1 MSTVVVEKGR
11 RATGKGPHP
20 DKVAKVEAIREKLSG
35 VSAVVLFDYRGLS
48 VIQMTTLRRQ
58 SREVGVEL
66 SVVKNSL
73 LYRAVEGTAYESIQA
88 HLKGPVSLA
97 VTTGE
102 PSAPAKVLN
111 DFIKKASVGQITGGV
126 LDGNFL
132 EADEVKALAELPS
145 REVLLSQIVG
155 MMDSQV
161 AALPRLMNAIITKLL
176 YAFQAIAKEKEN
188 G

>member
-1 MSTVVVEKGR
+1 MPTGVVEKGR
-11 RATGKGPHP
+11 QATGKGPHP
-20 DKVAKVEAIREKLSG
+20 DKVAKVEALREKLSE

-48 VIQMTTLRRQ
+48 VSQMTSLRRQ
-58 SREVGVEL
+58 SREVGVDL

-73 LYRAVEGTAYESIQA
+73 LYRAVEGTEYESIQA

-97 VTTGE
+97 VTAGE

-126 LDGNFL
+126 LDGKFL
-132 EADEVKALAELPS
+132 EIDEVKALAELPS
-145 REVLLSQIVG
+145 REVLLGQIVG

-161 AALPRLMNAIITKLL
+161 AALPRLLNAIITKLL

>member
-11 RATGKGPHP
+11 QATGKGPHP
-20 DKVAKVEAIREKLSG
+20 DKVAKVEALREKLAG

-48 VIQMTTLRRQ
+48 VTQMTTLRRE

-73 LYRAVEGTAYESIQA
+73 LHRAVEGTSFESIQA

-97 VTTGE
+97 TTTGE

-111 DFIKKASVGQITGGV
+111 DFIKKASIGQITGGV
-126 LDGNFL
+126 LDGKFL
-132 EADEVKALAELPS
+132 EVDEVKALGDLPS
-145 REVLLSQIVG
+145 REVLLGQIVG
-155 MMDSQV
+155 ILDSQV
-161 AALPRLMNAIITKLL
+161 AALPRLLNAITTKLL
-176 YAFQAIAKEKEN
+176 YAFQAIAKKKEN